1 MADATFSDV
10 VKAQQET
17 NEILRQQAIA
27 DGKPDPKKFIKEEFI
42 AIAAQRGYAKK
53 DRELQTK
60 TAKTVKSSEAKDQ
73 EYYKKQLE
81 EQTDTTEEQKVT
93 SSHLSDHVSNLKTLP
108 IYLLSLLKATGVA
121 ASERRRVSRAARRAG
136 ASKREDENKRKFRET
151 KLFKG
156 IAGLGKGIGKMVSSF
171 GGLLKDKA
179 KAGAKGIFGIFSK
192 LAFGG
197 LALAALAFLNSPK
210 FGKMSKFI
218 RNEIIPKIGSF
229 IENMQTFFSDIL
241 ESFEKFFADP
251 DFKKSMAAF
260 KKGNLSE
267 GFASMFTSLTKKDGL
282 FDNILT
288 DIVNIFLRALGK
300 TEIGKGMND
309 TLFSIVDRF
318 SFRMANVL
326 IDAINSVFLSL
337 PEFIRPKLINKLDPI
352 TGQEILTEQET
363 ELDKRLKKSKMSEL
377 EAKKK
382 QIKEDFEAKKINAL
396 EAQDADVR
404 VNNEIKALKNKL
416 EREVENKFSLTAGAK
431 TIVDEITKTSQ
442 AKGTDINVLFR
453 NKKEEQDRNVK
464 RFERQIGTG
473 KFRTKD
479 GRFISAYE
487 DEFGAGALQM
497 QLSKLKADMRSLE
510 LARQRGFDTEGRG
523 LNYHAGTQVVAT
535 ENNTVNIPT
544 TSLGTGS
551 PVIDKLSA
559 IP

>member
-179 KAGAKGIFGIFSK
+179 KAAAKGIFGIFSK

-288 DIVNIFLRALGK
+288 DIVNIFLRALGQS
-300 TEIGKGMND
+300 EIGKGMNN

-326 IDAINSVFLSL
+326 IDAINSVFLLL
-337 PEFIRPKLINKLDPI
+337 PEVIRPKLINKLDPI
-352 TGQEILTEQET
+352 TGEEILTEE
-363 ELDKRLKKSKMSEL
+363 EADLNKRLENNVEL
-377 EAKKK
+377 KEAEKVLAKAKADPEASDRDKIFAEAKVEA
-382 QIKEDFEAKKINAL
+382 IKE
-396 EAQDADVR
+396 
-404 VNNEIKALKNKL
+404 KL
-416 EREVENKFSLTAGAK
+416 EEQTENKFSLTAGAK
-431 TIVDEITKTSQ
+431 AIVSDMIKTSRDKQ
-442 AKGTDINVLFR
+442 VDINLLFR
-453 NKKEEQDRNVK
+453 NKREEQDRKV
-464 RFERQIGTG
+464 RGLERQIGKGDKNKETL
-473 KFRTKD
+473 D
-479 GRFISAYE
+479 
-487 DEFGAGALQM
+487 
-497 QLSKLKADMRSLE
+497 QLNKLKADIASLE
-510 LARQRGFDTEGRG
+510 LARQRGFGTEGVR
-523 LNYHAGTQVVAT
+523 NVYHAGTQVVAT
-535 ENNTVNIPT
+535 ENNNSYGGAKFLSPAN
-544 TSLGTGS
+544 
-551 PVIDKLSA
+551 PVINQLQVG
-559 IP
+559 